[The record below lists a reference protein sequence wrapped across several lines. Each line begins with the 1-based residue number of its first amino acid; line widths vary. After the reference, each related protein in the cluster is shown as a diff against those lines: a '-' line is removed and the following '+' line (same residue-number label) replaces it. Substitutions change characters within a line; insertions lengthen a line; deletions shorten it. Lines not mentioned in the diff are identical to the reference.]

1 MPETFGSRLIAERER
16 LGLSQGEMYAIS
28 GASRRAQFNYERG
41 VRLPDVGYLAAL
53 AQRGFDILYLVTGTR
68 VTRHGA
74 VDEHMLCRVLLSV
87 DTALEKRPI
96 DAEKKSKLVALIY
109 QSAADSGQVDQ
120 LLVKKAID
128 LAF

>member
-1 MPETFGSRLIAERER
+1 MPETFGSRLLAERER
-16 LGLSQGEMYAIS
+16 LGLSQGEMHAIS
-28 GASRRAQFNYERG
+28 GASRRAQFNYEQG

-53 AQRGFDILYLVTGTR
+53 AQRGFDVLYLVTGTR
-68 VTRHGA
+68 VMRRGA
-74 VDEHMLCRVLLSV
+74 VDEHMLCRVLVSV